1 MRVIA
6 SGVTKRLLL
15 RMRCSIGVTL
25 VAIVMTILGIGII
38 TTVIKVLSVSWI
50 VFIGVVVLAFVVVVK
65 ICAAIVVR
73 IDILSV

>member
-1 MRVIA
+1 MKKGNGIA
-6 SGVTKRLLL
+6 L
-15 RMRCSIGVTL
+15 
-25 VAIVMTILGIGII
+25 TIAAVFAALGIGII